1 MIHIGL
7 CNSIMHWKSRSKNHE
22 KAAFLVIFGSTFYL
36 WSIST
41 IVLFKMGVEAP
52 YSGNFKYSLPIACI
66 VLASIFNYY
75 SFKHLKS
82 YRHTLKAYRKLPK
95 SLNYIIN
102 LIAVLFVF
110 GSPVTYILVT
120 SAVIGI

>member
-22 KAAFLVIFGSTFYL
+22 KAAFLVIFGTTFYL

-41 IVLFKMGVEAP
+41 IVLFNMGVDAP
-52 YSGNFKYSLPIACI
+52 YSGNFKYLLPITCI
-66 VLASIFNYY
+66 VLASILNHF
-75 SFKHLKS
+75 SFKHIIG
-82 YRHTLKAYRKLPK
+82 YRHSLKAYK
-95 SLNYIIN
+95 SLSKPLTYIIN

-110 GSPVTYILVT
+110 GSPATYILVT

>member
-7 CNSIMHWKSRSKNHE
+7 CNSIMHWKSSSKNHE
-22 KAAFLVIFGSTFYL
+22 KSAFLVIFGSTFYL

-41 IVLFKMGVEAP
+41 IVLFNIGIEAP
-52 YSGNFKYSLPIACI
+52 YSGNFKYLLPITCI
-66 VLASIFNYY
+66 VLASIFNHY
-75 SFKHLKS
+75 SFKHING
-82 YRHTLKAYRKLPK
+82 YRHSLKAYKNLPK
-95 SLNYIIN
+95 PLTYIIN

-110 GSPVTYILVT
+110 GSPATYILVT